1 MAVAVTLDRN
11 SAVSQWS
18 SVTANC
24 SAVMPASGQPR
35 RFNARRLGRVVA
47 VVGTMMH
54 RAGDVL
60 AGAADAWL
68 RQQVGDAG
76 ASTQDE
82 AELWTRRAA
91 EEAEE
96 EGSALSAGPST
107 ALMRRAGDVL
117 AGVTDARLLQQ
128 VGDAGDSTEDEA
140 EFTARRAA
148 EEAE

>member
-1 MAVAVTLDRN
+1 MVAI
-11 SAVSQWS
+11 A
-18 SVTANC
+18 
-24 SAVMPASGQPR
+24 
-35 RFNARRLGRVVA
+35 
-47 VVGTMMH
+47 GTMMR

-82 AELWTRRAA
+82 AELRTRRAA

-107 ALMRRAGDVL
+107 R
-117 AGVTDARLLQQ
+117 
-128 VGDAGDSTEDEA
+128 
-140 EFTARRAA
+140 
-148 EEAE
+148 